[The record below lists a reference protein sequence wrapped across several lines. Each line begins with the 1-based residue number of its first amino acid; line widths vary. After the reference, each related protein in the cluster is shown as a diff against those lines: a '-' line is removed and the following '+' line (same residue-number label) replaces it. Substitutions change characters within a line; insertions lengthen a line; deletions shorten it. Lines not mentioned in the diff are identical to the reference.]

1 MMLIVIFLS
10 TMIHLK
16 LDSYFRMFSQLHRF
30 QCSLYCRGGLAF
42 LSTASPAVPPSP
54 PLVFAPLLNIC
65 VSVSRLSASVFF
77 FLHATEDGDSAQ
89 SDPINPHTVCL
100 RLPHSRFPSPAVL
113 SRNFSQSPVVLHT
126 FIFLLNVLFVDF
138 IASLWQFNERICRRH
153 LPSHSQPHP
162 QPLVYTYMYP
172 CHRVKA
178 LLGTL
183 FFLNI
188 KYSNILHSH
197 TRWRHANIL
206 AYISAGKWQ
215 PKCQK
220 ASGPGA
226 EGGCFWGDPLQHVH
240 AA

>member
-1 MMLIVIFLS
+1 M
-10 TMIHLK
+10 
-16 LDSYFRMFSQLHRF
+16 
-30 QCSLYCRGGLAF
+30 
-42 LSTASPAVPPSP
+42 
-54 PLVFAPLLNIC
+54 
-65 VSVSRLSASVFF
+65 
-77 FLHATEDGDSAQ
+77 
-89 SDPINPHTVCL
+89 
-100 RLPHSRFPSPAVL
+100 
-113 SRNFSQSPVVLHT
+113 
-126 FIFLLNVLFVDF
+126 LFVDF

-226 EGGCFWGDPLQHVH
+226 EGGCRRWVLLGRPFAACSCRLTCNWGRSGAAGGAESWLDLLRKGRLFEAANSGPSLDTKVH
-240 AA
+240 